1 MTSLRR
7 PRDVSEERQQDVGRA
22 HLLELHIRPYDDVL
36 VTSAEDVLKTSV
48 GDAHRTS
55 SGGLQDVTL
64 SSGLKLLLYLSLSL
78 SIYLSLSFSLS
89 LSLSLS
95 LSRFAVKLL
104 LDRHL
109 VFVVYLNLLRLIY
122 SNF

>member
-22 HLLELHIRPYDDVL
+22 HLLELHIRPYGDVL

-55 SGGLQDVTL
+55 FADVFRR
-64 SSGLKLLLYLSLSL
+64 SSGHNFVEWVATSA
-78 SIYLSLSFSLS
+78 LS

-104 LDRHL
+104 LDQHL

-122 SNF
+122 SIF

>member
-22 HLLELHIRPYDDVL
+22 HLLELHIRPYGDVL

-55 SGGLQDVTL
+55 FADVFRR
-64 SSGLKLLLYLSLSL
+64 SSGHNFVEWVATSA
-78 SIYLSLSFSLS
+78 LS

-95 LSRFAVKLL
+95 ICSKIAFGPASSFCCLL
-104 LDRHL
+104 KSIAI
-109 VFVVYLNLLRLIY
+109 NL
-122 SNF
+122 